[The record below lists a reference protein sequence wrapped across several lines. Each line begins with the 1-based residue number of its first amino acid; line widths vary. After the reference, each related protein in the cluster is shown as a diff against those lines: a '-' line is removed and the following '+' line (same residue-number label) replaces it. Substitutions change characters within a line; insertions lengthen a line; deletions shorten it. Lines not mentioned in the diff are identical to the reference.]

1 MKNIIFTTLA
11 FVLMVSTHARIIPN
25 IPNSTTPTSI
35 ALLPIKAKKHHV
47 NVNIKNGVAVTS
59 LETEYY
65 NPNNRL
71 LEGTYLFALPKGA
84 SVANFSLWIDG
95 KEMPAELLDAKKA
108 EDLYVSIVRKMID
121 PALLEFVGRE
131 TFKMRIFPFP
141 ANGTRK
147 IKLTYQQVLTVDNNL
162 TRYEYPL
169 TAVGS
174 GHDDTIGDFSC
185 TVKIASQHSLKSVFS
200 PTHDVKIEQQGK
212 NASVTFSKNHV
223 NTDRDFVLYT
233 SDSNKRVDLSFIPFA
248 KNNEKGHFLA
258 MLSPK
263 TELDASEINPKD
275 IVYVLDTSGSMVG
288 DKMDQ
293 AKKALQYCLHQ
304 LNEKDNFNIVSFSTE
319 ANLYKDKLV
328 NASKQNV
335 KKALGYIEEEIFA
348 RGGTNLEEALHYALD
363 IAPKNSTRPYMII
376 LLTDGKPTI
385 GVTNP
390 EQIIK
395 KVQKASLKNLRLFSF
410 GIGDQ
415 LNAKLLDR
423 LAEENKGTRE
433 YVSAKEDIE
442 IKISSFVDKVS
453 SPVLSNVKVKF
464 PSSEEIRITE
474 VYPREIP
481 DLFKGSPLT
490 LLGRFSG
497 KGDQVIKVTGMV
509 NGKEQE
515 FVYEVSFPEQNIEN
529 EHVPRLWAVRKV
541 GFLLDQIRLHGEN
554 DELKKEVVRLAKKF
568 GIVTPYT
575 SYLVVEDDPQPVANN
590 RPVPPSVWD
599 EVRRQGAGSANNE
612 DDDFS
617 SAEEAMDTESGES
630 AVTASKE
637 IQKMKK
643 ADSIYENKK
652 TNTQIQN
659 KIRKVGFK
667 TFYLSSG
674 TWYDSEAMSKKS
686 QKLTVEKITYLSDAY
701 FALLKKHPKMAKYL
715 AIAKNLSLEWEGT
728 IYEIRVK

>member
-1 MKNIIFTTLA
+1 MKNIFFALLVLA
-11 FVLMVSTHARIIPN
+11 LSTVQARIIPN
-25 IPNSTTPTSI
+25 IPNTTTPSPI
-35 ALLPIKAKKHHV
+35 VLQPIKAQKHHV
-47 NVNIKNGVAVTS
+47 NVEIKNGVAVTT

-174 GHDDTIGDFSC
+174 GHEDTIGDFSC
-185 TVKIASQHSLKSVFS
+185 TVKISSQHSIKSVFS
-200 PTHDVKIEQQGK
+200 PTHDVKVEQKGK
-212 NASVTFSKNHV
+212 NATVTFAKNHV

-233 SDSNKRVDLSFIPFA
+233 SDSNKNVDLSFIPFA
-248 KNNEKGHFLA
+248 KGSEKGHFLV

-263 TELDASEINPKD
+263 TEVSKDEINPKD
-275 IVYVLDTSGSMVG
+275 IVYILDTSGSMVG

-304 LNEKDNFNIVSFSTE
+304 LHEKDNFNIISFSTE
-319 ANLYKDKLV
+319 ATLYKDKLV
-328 NASKQNV
+328 DASKANV
-335 KKALGYIEEEIFA
+335 KKALEYVDEEIRA
-348 RGGTNLEEALHYALD
+348 RGGTNLDEALHYALD
-363 IAPKNSTRPYMII
+363 IAPKNSDRPYMII

-390 EQIIK
+390 EDIIT
-395 KVQKASLKNLRLFSF
+395 KVQKAAMKNLRLFSF

-453 SPVLSNVKVKF
+453 SPVLSDVQVKF
-464 PSSEEIRITE
+464 PSNEDLRVSE
-474 VYPREIP
+474 VYPKEIP

-497 KGDQVIKVTGMV
+497 KGDQVIKVTGKV
-509 NGKEQE
+509 NGEEQE
-515 FVYEVSFPEQNIEN
+515 FVYEVSFPEENTEN

-554 DELKKEVVRLAKKF
+554 DELKKEVVHLAKKF

-575 SYLVVEDDPQPVANN
+575 SYLVVEDDPQPVTG
-590 RPVPPSVWD
+590 RPVPEQPTIWNEAQRST
-599 EVRRQGAGSANNE
+599 SAVE
-612 DDDFS
+612 DDANADFS
-617 SAEEAMDTESGES
+617 NAGAAMDAESGES

-643 ADSIYENKK
+643 ADGLYRDDKQSTITKSK
-652 TNTQIQN
+652 M
-659 KIRKVGFK
+659 RKVGFK
-667 TFYLSSG
+667 TFYLSG
-674 TWYDSEAMSKKS
+674 NAWYDSDALSKKA
-686 QKLTVEKITYLSDAY
+686 QELTTKKITYLSDDY
-701 FALLKKHPKMAKYL
+701 FALLKKHPEMAKYL
-715 AIAKNLSLEWEGT
+715 AIAKDLTIEWDGT
-728 IYEIRVK
+728 IYEIRAQ